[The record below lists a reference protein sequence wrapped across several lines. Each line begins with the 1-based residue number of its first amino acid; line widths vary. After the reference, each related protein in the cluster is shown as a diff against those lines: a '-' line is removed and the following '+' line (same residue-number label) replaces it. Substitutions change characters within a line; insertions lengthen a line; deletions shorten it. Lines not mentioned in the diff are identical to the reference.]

1 MFEQERLR
9 NVVEL
14 VVRQET
20 LGENVTVAAKVGE
33 RTVLQSRVHET
44 GLPQVNDVVAFVND
58 APSEW
63 KTQGGMNLVQPHHD
77 CSDRRRSSQ
86 LKAKDMNK
94 RVSTSLSFVEG
105 RWVRRAKYM

>member
-33 RTVLQSRVHET
+33 RTILQSRAHET
-44 GLPQVNDVVAFVND
+44 GLPQVNDVALLLLMMLPANGKHKVV
-58 APSEW
+58 
-63 KTQGGMNLVQPHHD
+63 
-77 CSDRRRSSQ
+77 
-86 LKAKDMNK
+86 
-94 RVSTSLSFVEG
+94 
-105 RWVRRAKYM
+105 